1 MSEVTVVS
9 EGAGPVLIEVSAK
22 SGLVLLHVVRTVLE
36 LSSLAAS
43 TLIVTAI
50 AALGVSTTPATT
62 TALDLHGMS

>member
-22 SGLVLLHVVRTVLE
+22 SSLVLLHVVRTVLE

-50 AALGVSTTPATT
+50 AALGVSTTSATT